1 VAGAS
6 KLALT
11 SRRSLDGYFA
21 KASFGAPTP
30 IRAKA
35 SFGAPCVTSVTILD
49 DIVKTLEIEWNAMKD
64 CDLYEDAERYECL
77 KLNPIGNSVGVAES
91 KENGK

>member
-1 VAGAS
+1 MSFKCPVLCSPEELITDVTHGPVAGAS

-35 SFGAPCVTSVTILD
+35 SFGAPTPIRAKASFGAPCVTSV
-49 DIVKTLEIEWNAMKD
+49 NQ
-64 CDLYEDAERYECL
+64 
-77 KLNPIGNSVGVAES
+77 
-91 KENGK
+91 